1 MKGVRGEDSL
11 WWVQAALLSES
22 HVSGLDCGL
31 LLLLPPLYLS
41 VPSTCDYQ
49 STQNNSVS
57 LSLPF
62 VSFES
67 KGTVYSTKNVCVAF
81 ARSTHPGVWKRQNVI
96 GGASVSVR
104 VSLPRSG
111 LVTRVS

>member
-1 MKGVRGEDSL
+1 MKGVHVEDSL
-11 WWVQAALLSES
+11 WWIQAALLS
-22 HVSGLDCGL
+22 GLDYGL

-41 VPSTCDYQ
+41 VPSTCDCK
-49 STQNNSVS
+49 STQNNPVS

-67 KGTVYSTKNVCVAF
+67 KGTVYSTRNVCMAF

-96 GGASVSVR
+96 GGASISVR
-104 VSLPRSG
+104 VSLPEVTLGPRSHERDG
-111 LVTRVS
+111 